1 MNRKD
6 RRKTQDIGSAKADA
20 PGNKGVS
27 PCHVERELEPC
38 TLVILGASGD
48 LTRGKLI
55 PALFNLYLTK
65 VLPDPFLIVGCGRSE
80 MDDGEFRASSSSLA
94 LSTGKATE
102 KEWRAFADRL
112 HYLPIVYDDAGSFQ
126 KLGALLDELERQ
138 RQPVGNRI
146 FYLATPPTLYETLT
160 EQIGMAGLSKERQD
174 GKGWVRIV
182 IEKPFGHDL
191 SSAISLNHTTRR
203 YFNEAQ
209 VYRIDHY
216 LAKETVQ
223 NILTFRFANA
233 IFEPIWNRSYIDH
246 VHITAAE
253 TLGTGHRAGYYEQA
267 GVLRDMFQNHMLQ
280 LLALTAMEPPSRFEA
295 EHVRDERAKLFRSL
309 QPFPTD
315 RVQENIVLGQYG
327 PGTIEG
333 RRVPGYREEPG
344 VDAQSLTPTYA
355 MMRVFIDNWR
365 WQGVPFYVA
374 SGKRLARKLTNIII
388 HFKQVPYSMF
398 RNVLG
403 EHITTNV
410 LTLGI
415 QPEERI
421 FLSFQAKMPGA
432 RLCLQAVNMNFSYD
446 EYYSGPKLDAYEKAI
461 IDCMLGEQV
470 LFWRQDAVELCWSYL
485 MPILEECEKCGDR
498 EARLRFYEAGGW
510 GPRDKDERMMLHEHL
525 AET

>member
-1 MNRKD
+1 MN
-6 RRKTQDIGSAKADA
+6 S
-20 PGNKGVS
+20 S
-27 PCHVERELEPC
+27 PCHMERQLEPY

-48 LTRGKLI
+48 LTRRKLV
-55 PALFNLYLTK
+55 PALFNLYQTK

-80 MDDGEFRASSSSLA
+80 MNDVEFRDSVGTFARSSGEA
-94 LSTGKATE
+94 PE
-102 KEWRAFADRL
+102 KEWHNFAANL
-112 HYLPIVYDDAGSFQ
+112 HYMPIVYDDPASFQ
-126 KLGALLDELERQ
+126 KLGDFLDELEREHQ
-138 RQPVGNRI
+138 SVGNRI
-146 FYLATPPTLYETLT
+146 FYLATPPTLYETLA
-160 EQIGMAGLSKERQD
+160 EQIGIAGLSLERQE

-182 IEKPFGHDL
+182 IEKPFGRDL
-191 SSAISLNHTTRR
+191 SSAISLNRTTHQ

-233 IFEPIWNRSYIDH
+233 IFEPLWNRSYIDH

-253 TLGTGHRAGYYEQA
+253 TLGTGHRSGYYEQS
-267 GVLRDMFQNHMLQ
+267 GVIRDMFQNHMMQ

-295 EHVRDERAKLFRSL
+295 EHVRDERVKLFRSL
-309 QPFPTD
+309 QPFPTEY
-315 RVQENIVLGQYG
+315 VSENIVLGQYG
-327 PGTIEG
+327 PGTIEHEG
-333 RRVPGYREEPG
+333 VPGYREEPG
-344 VDAQSLTPTYA
+344 VDAHSLTPTYA
-355 MMRVFIDNWR
+355 MMKVFVDNWR
-365 WQGVPFYVA
+365 WQGVPFYLA
-374 SGKRLARKLTNIII
+374 SGKRLAHKLTSIII
-388 HFKQVPYSMF
+388 HFKEVPHSMF

-403 EHITTNV
+403 EHITANV

-421 FLSFQAKMPGA
+421 FLSFQTKMPGA
-432 RLCLQAVNMNFSYD
+432 RLCLQPVNMDFNYD

-498 EARLRFYEAGGW
+498 EARLRFYEAGSW
-510 GPRDKDERMMLHEHL
+510 GPRDKDERMMLYEHL
-525 AET
+525 AEAQR